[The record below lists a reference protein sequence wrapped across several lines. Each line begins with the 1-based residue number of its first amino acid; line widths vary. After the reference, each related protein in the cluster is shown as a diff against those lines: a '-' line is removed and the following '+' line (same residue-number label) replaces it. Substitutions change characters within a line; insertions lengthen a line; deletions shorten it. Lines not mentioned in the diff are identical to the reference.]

1 MKNIKIGPKL
11 VAAFLIVVVF
21 SAAMGIYLI
30 GSIKELREQTHL
42 LTAKGSEPLGMLV
55 KATEQLQEMR
65 ISLWQWQREKD
76 AERRDS
82 LARNM
87 QNSYNDCKELIKKQ
101 RELVLQESGKKFLD
115 DLTNSI
121 DKFMEEVQNYMK
133 GSKIDA
139 NGSRET
145 LWPSVAERAKVM
157 LVALHAAINK
167 RISATDEVAADARV
181 LAKTSE
187 EVATLILVIVLVF
200 SLFICFVLTA
210 SITSPL
216 HTVVGVL
223 SKIEKGDMTNIS
235 NLKRKD
241 ELGMLSKALDSVSSK
256 LQSIFRDFQ
265 QDADLLACHAD
276 ELTDVSSQMAA
287 AAEENVVQSTSIS
300 ITAEKASSNINSI
313 ASNAEQA
320 SLNSAEVA
328 AAAEQMSANMNTIAA
343 AREEMSANIGQIS
356 NNAVEASKVANQ
368 ANTKSDSATEVMG
381 KLGSAAKE
389 IGKVTDV
396 MKRVADKTN
405 LLALNATIEAAAAG
419 EAGKSFAVV
428 ASEIKELAGQSA
440 QSADDIARRVESIQS
455 GTVKAVNVI
464 HEVSDIIVQINHG
477 VESISNYAG
486 QQTKSSNEIAS
497 SVAQAN
503 AAARR
508 VASAIGEVAKG
519 SKDIARNIK
528 EVSNSAN
535 SVHQGTEAIT
545 RVAKDGVMGSKKIH
559 EDAGKLAK
567 IAGELKKAMNQ
578 FRI

>member
-11 VAAFLIVVVF
+11 VVAFLFVVAF

-30 GSIKELREQTHL
+30 GSIKELRGQTHL

-55 KATEQLQEMR
+55 RATEQLQEMR

-87 QNSYNDCKELIKKQ
+87 QHSYNDCKELIKKQ

-115 DLTNSI
+115 DLTASI
-121 DKFMEEVQNYMK
+121 DKFMEEAQNYMK
-133 GSKIDA
+133 DSKIEA
-139 NGSRET
+139 SGSRET

-157 LVALHAAINK
+157 LAALHAAINK
-167 RISATDEVAADARV
+167 RISATDEVAAEAKI

-187 EVATLILVIVLVF
+187 EVATLILVLVLVF
-200 SLFICFVLTA
+200 SLSICFILTA

-223 SKIEKGDMTNIS
+223 SKIEKGDMTNLS

-241 ELGMLSKALDSVSSK
+241 ELGMLSKALDSVSSR
-256 LQSIFRDFQ
+256 LQSIFRNLQ
-265 QDADLLACHAD
+265 QETVLIAKNAA

-300 ITAEKASSNINSI
+300 ITAEKAATNINSI
-313 ASNAEQA
+313 ASSSEQA
-320 SLNSAEVA
+320 SANAAEVA
-328 AAAEQMSANMNTIAA
+328 NAAEQMSSNINTIAA
-343 AREEMSANIGQIS
+343 AIEEMSVNIRQIS
-356 NNAVEASKVANQ
+356 SNAEDASKVANQ
-368 ANTKSDSATEVMG
+368 ATTKSDSATGVMRE
-381 KLGSAAKE
+381 LGGAAKE

-405 LLALNATIEAAAAG
+405 LLALNATIEAASAG

-428 ASEIKELAGQSA
+428 ASEIKELASQSA
-440 QSADDIARRVESIQS
+440 QSADDIARRVDSIQS

-464 HEVSDIIVQINHG
+464 NEVSDIIVQINHG
-477 VESISNYAG
+477 VESIASYAG
-486 QQTKSSNEIAS
+486 QQTRSSNEIANNA
-497 SVAQAN
+497 AQAN
-503 AAARR
+503 AAAKR
-508 VASAIGEVAKG
+508 VAGAISEVAKS
-519 SKDIARNIK
+519 SKDIASNIK

-535 SVHQGTEAIT
+535 SVRQGTEDIA
-545 RVAKDGVMGSKKIH
+545 RVAKDGVMGSRKIH
-559 EDAGKLAK
+559 EDAGKLTK
-567 IAGELKKAMNQ
+567 IVGELKDAMKQ
-578 FRI
+578 FKI